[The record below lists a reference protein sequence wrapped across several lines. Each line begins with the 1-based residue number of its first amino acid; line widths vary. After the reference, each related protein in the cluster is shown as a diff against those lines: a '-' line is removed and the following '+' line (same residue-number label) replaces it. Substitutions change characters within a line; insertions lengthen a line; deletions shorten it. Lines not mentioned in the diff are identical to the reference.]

1 MKMKSIVFITGTG
14 TGAGKTVLTALL
26 AEFCRG
32 RGLRVAAFK
41 PVCSGGREDAR
52 ILRAAVGGTLTL
64 DQINPWHFR
73 AAIAPLLAA
82 RKERKRLRLA
92 PVVAHIR
99 AVGEDFDLVMIEGA
113 GGLLSPLGAGFNSR
127 DLISALGATPILV
140 APNQLGV
147 VNHVLLTLE
156 ALPEPLR
163 TRAKVVLM
171 TPAKPDPATSSNAR
185 LLNQLS
191 GHPVGRLP
199 WLGSDFSFGSVLQNP
214 RVRRALAAIVADG

>member
-1 MKMKSIVFITGTG
+1 MKQPIFITGTA

-26 AEFCRG
+26 AEYLRG

-52 ILRAAVGGTLTL
+52 ILHAALGGALTL

-82 RKERKRLRLA
+82 RIERKRVKLA
-92 PVVAHIR
+92 SVLAHIR
-99 AVGEDFDLVMIEGA
+99 SVRRDFDLVLIEGA

-127 DLISALGATPILV
+127 DLISALDATPVLV
-140 APNQLGV
+140 GPNQLGV
-147 VNHVLLTLE
+147 LNHVLLTLE

-163 TRAKVVLM
+163 ARARVVLM
-171 TPAKPDPATSSNAR
+171 TPPKLDATTATNAS
-185 LLNQLS
+185 LLKLWSAQ
-191 GHPVGRLP
+191 PVCRLP
-199 WLGSDFSFGSVLQNP
+199 WFGANFSRSVALRSP
-214 RVRRALAAIVADG
+214 RLRRALASIVGV